1 MKKNHNLQGG
11 AGCLLLASLL
21 FLPSCALRKKTTQK
35 ETIRKETIFQQAD
48 SLQLVHRINQKQQF
62 VIHRDEIH
70 LSTPDSNGRQ
80 HITALILNRISQ
92 QSQSTEQDS
101 LSTQSSQQTLQK
113 EKTVKQFKQSS
124 VPPFSIPRWLW
135 FVCLLLSLFLL
146 KRKEF

>member
-1 MKKNHNLQGG
+1 MKKNHNLQVG

-92 QSQSTEQDS
+92 QSQSTVRDT
-101 LSTQSSQQTLQK
+101 LSTRSSQQTLQK
-113 EKTVKQFKQSS
+113 EKTVKQFQQSS
-124 VPPFSIPRWLW
+124 VPSLNFPRWLW

>member
-48 SLQLVHRINQKQQF
+48 SLQFFHRINQKQQF
-62 VIHRDEIH
+62 MIHRDEIH

-80 HITALILNRISQ
+80 HITALIRNRISQ

-101 LSTQSSQQTLQK
+101 LSTQSSQQTLQQ
-113 EKTVKQFKQSS
+113 EKTVKQFQQSS
-124 VPPFSIPRWLW
+124 IPSLNFPRWLW

-146 KRKEF
+146 KRKH

>member
-1 MKKNHNLQGG
+1 M
-11 AGCLLLASLL
+11 LLASLL

-101 LSTQSSQQTLQK
+101 LSTQSSQQTLQQ
-113 EKTVKQFKQSS
+113 EKTVKQSS
-124 VPPFSIPRWLW
+124 IPSLYFPRWLW

>member
-1 MKKNHNLQGG
+1 MKKNHNLQVG

-101 LSTQSSQQTLQK
+101 LSTQSSQQTIQQ
-113 EKTVKQFKQSS
+113 EKTVKQFQQSS
-124 VPPFSIPRWLW
+124 VPPLSIPRWLW

>member
-11 AGCLLLASLL
+11 AGCMLLASLL

-35 ETIRKETIFQQAD
+35 ETVRKETIFQQAD
-48 SLQLVHRINQKQQF
+48 SLQLVHRIIQKQQF

-80 HITALILNRISQ
+80 HITALIFNRIGQ

-101 LSTQSSQQTLQK
+101 LSTQSSQQTLQQ
-113 EKTVKQFKQSS
+113 EKTVKQSS
-124 VPPFSIPRWLW
+124 IPSLNFPRWLW